1 MNEMYKRIESLCKSR
16 GMTITS
22 LCRAVGVSRATLSE
36 LKSGRTS
43 TLSVVTLDKIA
54 SYFGVPV
61 NSLISDQSLSY
72 DELLYLTTK
81 DAGLEKA
88 EKVLSEKIKKP
99 ADQKADEHR
108 DPLIEPQFLFA
119 LFGGADNITPEM
131 IEEVKRF
138 ARYVKQEKEKQEK

>member
-43 TLSVVTLDKIA
+43 ALSVVTLDKIA

-88 EKVLSEKIKKP
+88 EKVLMWKLYR
-99 ADQKADEHR
+99 QKTLD
-108 DPLIEPQFLFA
+108 
-119 LFGGADNITPEM
+119 ITGFSLHC
-131 IEEVKRF
+131 V
-138 ARYVKQEKEKQEK
+138 Y